1 MTIRRII
8 DTLLENLEIAQKD
21 KTTKKPFSR
30 ALYWTWKT
38 ISQEEG
44 EQRCC
49 NNCKHWGS
57 KDSPCGNCY
66 GLDEWEA
73 NDGN

>member
-1 MTIRRII
+1 MTIRRMI

-38 ISQEEG
+38 VSQFEKER
-44 EQRCC
+44 E
-49 NNCKHWGS
+49 
-57 KDSPCGNCY
+57 
-66 GLDEWEA
+66 L